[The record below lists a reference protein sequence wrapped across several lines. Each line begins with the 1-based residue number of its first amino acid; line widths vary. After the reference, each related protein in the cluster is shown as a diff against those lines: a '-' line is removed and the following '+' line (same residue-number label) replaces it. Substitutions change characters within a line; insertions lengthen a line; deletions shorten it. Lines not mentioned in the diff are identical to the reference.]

1 MASDAIL
8 RTYGDT
14 SIREDVVLNAI
25 EILTARET
33 QVFNMLGKTEAI
45 QTIHS
50 YLTDTLRTP
59 SLNGL
64 AVEEAADYTASAN
77 SSPSRLTNIVEII
90 ALPFK
95 VSRTQQQTSHYTGQ
109 NELARQTQKG
119 LMDWANA
126 AEFDLVRSIL
136 ASGTSGT
143 TPKLNGIISAISK
156 STNYTSQ
163 TSGTVWS
170 ASILDGLVLA
180 NWQNSNGDVATD
192 IFMGG
197 ILRKKTDYFTQKS
210 NVVVNTPGITTIVRT
225 VSTYQTA
232 FTTLNIH
239 THRYV
244 QQSGD
249 LTGRVLAIR
258 PEKLKVAFLQAG
270 GKPYIDTELARSG
283 DYDVRAVV
291 GKFTLE
297 VHNQDSNFYADGYDI
312 S

>member
-8 RTYGDT
+8 RTYGD
-14 SIREDVVLNAI
+14 SAIREDVVLNAV

-33 QVFNMLGKTEAI
+33 QIFNMLGKTEAI
-45 QTIHS
+45 QTIHN

-64 AVEEAADYTASAN
+64 AVEEAADYTANAN
-77 SSPSRLTNIVEII
+77 STPSRLTNIVQIL

-95 VSRTQQQTSHYTGQ
+95 VSRTQQQVAHYTGQ
-109 NELARQTQKG
+109 NELAWG
-119 LMDWANA
+119 NA
-126 AEFDLVRSIL
+126 AEFDLVRSVL
-136 ASGTSGT
+136 ASGVSGT
-143 TPKLNGIISAISK
+143 TPKMAGIIAAISK

-170 ASILDGLVLA
+170 ASILDGLVLN
-180 NWQNSNGDVATD
+180 NWSNSNGDVATD
-192 IFMGG
+192 LFMGG
-197 ILRKKTDYFTQKS
+197 ILRKNTDYFTQKS
-210 NVVVNTPGITTIVRT
+210 NVVVNSPGISTIVRT

-249 LTGRVLAIR
+249 ATGRVLALR
-258 PEKLKVAFLQAG
+258 PEKLKVAFLQNG

-297 VHNQDSNFYADGYDI
+297 VHNKDSNFYADGYLLA
-312 S
+312 